1 MSFSA
6 QFRSLACLV
15 AFSLLCSSPLAA
27 QEWTRFR
34 GPEGSG
40 TNAKIDIPGEWKEND
55 LAWKLD
61 LPGKGHS
68 SPVLWGDKL
77 FINSA
82 IPDTGERVICGIDSA
97 KGKIL
102 WTKKFPATANFR
114 IHAQNS
120 FSSGSPACDKDA
132 VYFAWASPEKGELI
146 ALDHAGKV
154 LWEAPLPGYTSRHG
168 FGSSPIVYGNLVYL
182 TYDQDG
188 PSTVFAMDRKTGEK
202 KWSVERKALS
212 EQNASYATPMI
223 LPALGQQSECLII
236 NSWAHG
242 VSCMNPANGATIWEK
257 AVFHR
262 RPVGSPILH
271 NGLIFGNCGDGGG
284 DNAVVALR
292 VNNHQP
298 EVAFKIDKTMAPYVP
313 SIIASGDYAYLWS
326 DKGIVNCIHLPDG
339 KKVWQQRIGGNFSS
353 SPVIAGDKLIN
364 ISAEGDVF
372 VLATGGKFQQLGK
385 NKLGETTR
393 STPALANGRMF
404 IRTEGRLYA
413 VKGK

>member
-1 MSFSA
+1 MSYSA
-6 QFRSLACLV
+6 QLRSLGFLV
-15 AFSLLCSSPLAA
+15 ASALLFCAPLSA

-40 TNAKIDIPGEWKEND
+40 VNAKVDIPGEWKETD

-68 SPVLWGDKL
+68 SPVLWGEKL

-82 IPDTGERVICGIDSA
+82 IPETGERVICGIDSA

-102 WTKKFPATANFR
+102 WTKKFPASANFR

-120 FSSGSPACDKDA
+120 FSSGSPTCDKDA

-146 ALDHAGKV
+146 AVDHAGKV
-154 LWEAPLPGYTSRHG
+154 LWETPLPGYTSRHG
-168 FGSSPIVYGNLVYL
+168 FGSSPIVHGDLVYL

-202 KWSVERKALS
+202 KWSVDRKVLD
-212 EQNASYATPMI
+212 EQNASYATPLI
-223 LPALGQQSECLII
+223 LPAMGQQSECLII

-242 VSCMNPANGATIWEK
+242 VSCMNPTNGATIWEK
-257 AVFHR
+257 AVFPR

-271 NGLIFGNCGDGGG
+271 NGLLIGNCGEGGG
-284 DNAVVALR
+284 DNSVIALK

-326 DKGIVNCIHLPDG
+326 DKGIVYCIHLPDG
-339 KKVWQQRIGGNFSS
+339 NKVWQQRIGGNFSS

-364 ISAEGDVF
+364 ISAEGEVF
-372 VLATGGKFQQLGK
+372 VLATGDTFKQLGK

-393 STPALANGRMF
+393 STPALANGKMF
-404 IRTEGRLYA
+404 VRTEGKLFA